1 MSAIVYSIENL
12 LIGKRYRSNSVE
24 GEIIDVEPHKT
35 ACYLNAE
42 AFLARIRKDGGGYT
56 YRTIAVKDKD

>member
-1 MSAIVYSIENL
+1 MANIYSIENL
-12 LIGKRYRSNSVE
+12 LIGKIYRSKSLT

-42 AFLARIRKDGGGYT
+42 AFLVRIRKDGGGYT
-56 YRTIAVKDKD
+56 YRTVAVKDKD